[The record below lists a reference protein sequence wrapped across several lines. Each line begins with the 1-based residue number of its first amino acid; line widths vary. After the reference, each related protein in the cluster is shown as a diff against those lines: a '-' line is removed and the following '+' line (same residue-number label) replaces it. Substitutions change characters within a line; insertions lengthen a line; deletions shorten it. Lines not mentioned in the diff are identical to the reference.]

1 MTSECYLQFAYL
13 AFFADTGILKNIPS
27 ANSLRQNELKD
38 LPGSAKLLCSIFED
52 CKAMFHMAPS

>member
-1 MTSECYLQFAYL
+1 LRTLR
-13 AFFADTGILKNIPS
+13 FFADTGILKNIPS